1 MSINFNT
8 NTDNNDEWLTPPE
21 IIKALGEFDLD
32 PCAPHP
38 DKRPWNMAKR
48 HYHKEMDGLKQQWF
62 GRVWC
67 NPPYGRE
74 AFRWLEKL
82 HDHGNGIALVFAR
95 TETIGFHEQV
105 WNKADAIFFFKG
117 RISFYKADGKKPNAL
132 DRANAPSCLVAYG
145 LDNSH
150 SLKNSKLK
158 GKLINLP
165 PFSFTINK

>member
-1 MSINFNT
+1 MKSAHHNFNT

-32 PCAPHP
+32 PCSPHP
-38 DKRPWNMAKR
+38 DKRPWRTAQK
-48 HYHKEMDGLKQQWF
+48 HFHQEMNGLNQQWV

-82 HDHGNGIALVFAR
+82 AAHGNGIALVFAR

-105 WNKADAIFFFKG
+105 WSKADAIFFFKG
-117 RISFYKADGKKPNAL
+117 RISFYKVDGKNPNAL
-132 DRANAPSCLVAYG
+132 DRSNAPSCLVAYG
-145 LDNSH
+145 ENNVA
-150 SLKNSKLK
+150 SLKNDRLK
-158 GKLINLP
+158 GKLIYL
-165 PFSFTINK
+165 K